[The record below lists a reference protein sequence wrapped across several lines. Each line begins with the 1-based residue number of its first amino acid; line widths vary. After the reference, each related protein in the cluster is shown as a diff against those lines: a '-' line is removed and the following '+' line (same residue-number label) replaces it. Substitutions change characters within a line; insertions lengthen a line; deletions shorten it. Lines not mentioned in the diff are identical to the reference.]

1 MNDVPESLADEAK
14 GLSVAMIAA
23 MDRNRLIGRDNQ
35 MPWHL
40 PDDFKHFKQHTLGK
54 PVVMGRK
61 TFESIGSRPLPKRL
75 NLVVTRQPKP
85 TVSSDRVANGS
96 ETGLLFV
103 SSPEAALKTIHQA
116 YAEPPEVMVM
126 GGGELY
132 RQFLPVAQRLY
143 VTWVATEIE
152 GDAAFPAWDDQAW
165 QEVSRTHHSA
175 DSRHSYAFDFVT
187 YQRLL

>member
-1 MNDVPESLADEAK
+1 MNEAAESLTDAAK
-14 GLSVAMIAA
+14 GLSIAMIAA

-40 PDDFKHFKQHTLGK
+40 PDDFKHFKRHTLGK

-85 TVSSDRVANGS
+85 AVPADRVTNAS
-96 ETGLLFV
+96 ETGLVFV
-103 SSPEAALKTIHQA
+103 SSPEAALKILRQA
-116 YAEPPEVMVM
+116 YAEPPEVMIM

-143 VTWVATEIE
+143 VTWVDTEIE

-165 QEVSRTHHSA
+165 QEVHRAHHSA
-175 DSRHSYAFDFVT
+175 DARHSYAFDFVT
-187 YQRLL
+187 YQRLT